1 MTSRTRWLVL
11 TFALVGLGFSIAA
24 SYVHYKLL
32 TQPNYVS
39 PCDINAKFNCSEVYL
54 SRYGSFH
61 GVPVALGGVIWFGA
75 VALFAAMSGGSSTSE
90 AGKRDDQPGGAYIFV
105 LATIGLAAILY
116 FAYTS
121 FFVLKTGCILCM
133 GVYASVLAI
142 FIVSGTSP
150 TSKVSGLPARLGRD
164 IQHLVGDPLRLL
176 VTLLF
181 VVAAAG
187 VVAYFPKEGYV
198 PPAAQASGSSG
209 TSPSDNA
216 QERFNDIWAQQP
228 RLNLGVPADGAKV
241 VIVKFNDWQCP
252 SCKASYYA
260 YKPIIAKYQGSM
272 PGAVK
277 YVTKDY
283 PLNPR
288 CNFSVP
294 QEVHPSACAAAA
306 AVRLADEHGKHD
318 EMVEWLFANQGTLTP
333 ASVETEA
340 KKALGIA
347 DFAKEYARVLP
358 AIQRDAADGA
368 ALQIHFTPTFYV
380 NGVKAEAGEGS
391 WLSPEYF
398 DYAIQYELKK
408 AGVK

>member
-11 TFALVGLGFSIAA
+11 TFAIIGLGFSIAA

-61 GVPVALGGVIWFGA
+61 SVPVALGGVIWFTA
-75 VALFAAMSGGSSTSE
+75 VALFAAM
-90 AGKRDDQPGGAYIFV
+90 AGASDKNNGRERPGGAYVFV

-121 FFVLKTGCILCM
+121 FFVLKTGCILCI
-133 GVYASVLAI
+133 GVYVSVLAI
-142 FIVSGTSP
+142 FIVSGTS
-150 TSKVSGLPARLGRD
+150 TTTKVSTLPARLGRD

-187 VVAYFPKEGYV
+187 LVAYFPKEGYV
-198 PPAAQASGSSG
+198 PPAQTSASTPSSS
-209 TSPSDNA
+209 SPSDNP
-216 QERFNDIWAQQP
+216 QERFNEIWAQQP
-228 RLNLGVPADGAKV
+228 RVDLGIPTDGAKV

-260 YKPIIAKYQGSM
+260 YKPIIAKYQGTA
-272 PGAVK
+272 PGMVK

-294 QEVHPSACAAAA
+294 QEVHPAACAAAA
-306 AVRLADEHGKHD
+306 AVRLAEEKGKHD
-318 EMVEWLFANQGTLTP
+318 DMVEWLFANQGTLTQP
-333 ASVETEA
+333 LVEDQI
-340 KKALGIA
+340 KKMVGVT
-347 DFAKEYARVLP
+347 DVAKEYARVLP

-368 ALQIHFTPTFYV
+368 ALQIRFTPTFYV

-408 AGVK
+408 AGAK